1 MAYGMPYKGS
11 KSRIAERLLSVL
23 PSGRRFV
30 DLFGGGGAMSH
41 AAALSGKYEAVLY
54 NEILPH
60 IAALFERAINGGFR
74 DFIPRWI
81 SREEFH
87 EQKDKDGYVAAC
99 WSFANNLRDYMYSAE
114 LEPIKKR
121 LFEYIVGGELS
132 PELFGTFPEAALRA
146 VTGGTV
152 RTRYLSL
159 KKQLREH
166 GRRADLEPLESLGRL
181 QSLERLGRLQ
191 SLESLGADIAVTSG
205 SYEDYIYQ
213 PGDVVYCDIPYQGA
227 RKYISAFDWSAFYA
241 WALSRHYPVY
251 ISSYTTPFVCIYEC
265 TVRTIIN
272 NYQTGQVP
280 TVERLF
286 INKEAAA

>member
-1 MAYGMPYKGS
+1 MPYGMPYKGS

-23 PSGRRFV
+23 PAGRRFV
-30 DLFGGGGAMSH
+30 DLFGGGGAMAH

-81 SREEFH
+81 SRGEFH
-87 EQKDKDGYVAAC
+87 AKKETDGYVATC
-99 WSFANNLRDYMYSAE
+99 WSFANNLRDYMFSAE

-146 VTGGTV
+146 VTGDTV
-152 RTRYLSL
+152 HTRYLSL
-159 KKQLREH
+159 KKQLREY
-166 GRRADLEPLESLGRL
+166 GRRADIEP
-181 QSLERLGRLQ
+181 LERLGRLQ
-191 SLESLGADIAVTSG
+191 RLERLDKLQALAPALRCDIAITSG

-213 PGDVVYCDIPYQGA
+213 PHDVVYCDIPYEETN
-227 RKYISAFDWSAFYA
+227 KYITPFDWRAFYA
-241 WALSRHYPVY
+241 WALSRPYPVY
-251 ISSYTTPFVCIYEC
+251 ISSYDAPLACVYERP
-265 TVRTIIN
+265 TKSLMS
-272 NYQTGQVP
+272 YQKRHTAA
-280 TVERLF
+280 VERLY

>member
-1 MAYGMPYKGS
+1 MPYGMPDKGS

-23 PSGRRFV
+23 PAGRRFV
-30 DLFGGGGAMSH
+30 DLFGGGGAMAH

-81 SREEFH
+81 SRGEFH
-87 EQKDKDGYVAAC
+87 AKKETDGYVATC

-132 PELFGTFPEAALRA
+132 SELFGTFPEAALRA
-146 VTGGTV
+146 VTGDTV
-152 RTRYLSL
+152 HTRYLSL
-159 KKQLREH
+159 KKQLREY
-166 GRRADLEPLESLGRL
+166 GRRADLEPCERLARL
-181 QSLERLGRLQ
+181 QMLERLNKLQ
-191 SLESLGADIAVTSG
+191 ALAPALRCDIAVTSG
-205 SYEDYIYQ
+205 SYEQYIYQ
-213 PGDVVYCDIPYQGA
+213 PGDVVYCDIPYA
-227 RKYISAFDWSAFYA
+227 DTDKYTTPFDWSAFYA
-241 WALSRHYPVY
+241 WALSRTYPVY
-251 ISSYTTPFVCIYEC
+251 VSSYAAPLACVYELA
-265 TVRTIIN
+265 TKSLMSWQKRHTAA
-272 NYQTGQVP
+272 
-280 TVERLF
+280 VERLY

>member
-11 KSRIAERLLSVL
+11 KSRIAERLLAVL

-41 AAALSGKYEAVLY
+41 AAAISGKYDRVLY

-60 IAALFERAINGGFR
+60 IAATFETAINGGFSS
-74 DFIPRWI
+74 FVPQWV

-87 EQKDKDGYVAAC
+87 AKKDTDGYIAMC

-121 LFEYIVGGELS
+121 LFAFIVGGELS
-132 PELFGTFPEAALRA
+132 PELFDTFPEAALRA
-146 VTGGTV
+146 VSGITA
-152 RTRYLSL
+152 RDRYMSL
-159 KKQLREH
+159 KKHLRGY
-166 GRRADLEPLESLGRL
+166 GRRADLEPLERLGRL
-181 QSLERLGRLQ
+181 QALERLGRFC
-191 SLESLGADIAVTSG
+191 DITVTSG

-213 PGDVVYCDIPYQGA
+213 PKDVVYCDIPYQETN
-227 RKYISAFDWSAFYA
+227 KYITPFDCRAFYA
-241 WALSRHYPVY
+241 WALSRPYPVY
-251 ISSYTTPFVCIYEC
+251 VSSYDAPLVCVHEIP
-265 TVRTIIN
+265 IN
-272 NYQTGQVP
+272 CLMSYQKRNIP
-280 TVERLF
+280 TVERLY